1 VTDLS
6 VYLAV
11 RVRILSSLALAPLW
25 VVLQLYIVSSSWEVV
40 FSTFLK
46 GFATWRR
53 EYSKTH
59 SEGCSVTLGSE
70 TRSSLYRRQT
80 LSRSTIIII
89 ASLANVNAETL

>member
-1 VTDLS
+1 VTDLC

-11 RVRILSSLALAPLW
+11 RVRILSSLALAPGRI
-25 VVLQLYIVSSSWEVV
+25 VLQLYIVSSSWEVV

-53 EYSKTH
+53 KYHETH

-70 TRSSLYRRQT
+70 TRSSLYLRLT
-80 LSRSTIIII
+80 LSL
-89 ASLANVNAETL
+89 SLSLS